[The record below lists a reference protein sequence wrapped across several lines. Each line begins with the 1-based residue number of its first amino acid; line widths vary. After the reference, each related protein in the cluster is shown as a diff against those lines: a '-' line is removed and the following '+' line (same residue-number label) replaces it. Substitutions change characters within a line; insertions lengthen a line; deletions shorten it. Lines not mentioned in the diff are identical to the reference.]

1 VQELFLVIALS
12 IYNMGVHNPRIQQ
25 LMQRYVQ
32 GRLNRQEFDELFDW
46 LHQTDGDQLSEFE
59 AIWHAA
65 HDEKSLI
72 ANGTELFERIK
83 RDPRYGNP
91 RRMRPFSK
99 IMRYAAV
106 ASVILLG
113 CSIATWFYFN
123 RTERTKSQQAAATQ
137 PTPTLEPGGTRATL
151 EWTDGG
157 ELELDDVPTGI
168 AMRRGSVAY
177 GDGAVLG
184 NDVNRQI
191 QQSETLMLRVPRGG
205 QYRIT
210 LEDGTIAWLNAGS
223 SLQYPVRFANENRR
237 VVLTGEGYFEVTKD
251 PDRPFLVQ
259 CGNTVVT
266 VLGTRFNVSAYPDD
280 NQMVTTL
287 VEGSVRVRRGTEQ
300 VALRP
305 DQAAI
310 VDGNAETPI
319 RVKRVNAEA
328 ATAWTTGLFMFDRD
342 AIPDVM
348 KRISRWYDADI
359 VLQGNLEG
367 RTLGGTVS
375 RYESAEQLLKV
386 LALTGNFNYKIEGR
400 RIIVME

>member
-1 VQELFLVIALS
+1 
-12 IYNMGVHNPRIQQ
+12 MDVHNLRIQQ
-25 LMQRYVQ
+25 LLQRYAQ
-32 GRLNRQEFDELFDW
+32 GQLTREEFDELFDW
-46 LHQTDGDQLSEFE
+46 LHHADGEQVPGLET
-59 AIWHAA
+59 IW
-65 HDEKSLI
+65 DDINVGKRPV
-72 ANGTELFERIK
+72 ANGAELFDRIK
-83 RDPRYGNP
+83 NDPRYRSSRP
-91 RRMRPFSK
+91 RPLFRQLR
-99 IMRYAAV
+99 RYAAV
-106 ASVILLG
+106 AALFVLC
-113 CSIATWFYFN
+113 CSLATWLYLN
-123 RTERTKSQQAAATQ
+123 RADRDAPIQSAAIHSA
-137 PTPTLEPGGTRATL
+137 PVLEPGGNRATL
-151 EWTDGG
+151 EWASGG

-168 AMRRGSVAY
+168 AMHRGSAAY

-223 SLQYPVRFANENRR
+223 SLQYPVRFADENRQ
-237 VVLTGEGYFEVTKD
+237 VTLEGEGYFEVSKD
-251 PDRPFLVQ
+251 PTRPFLVQ
-259 CGNTVVT
+259 CGNAVVT

-287 VEGSVRVRRGTEQ
+287 AEGSVRVSRGTEQ
-300 VALRP
+300 VMLRP

-310 VDGNAETPI
+310 VNGNAETPI

-359 VLQGNLEG
+359 ELQGSLED

-375 RYESAEQLLKV
+375 RYESVEQLLKV